1 MALRGQTE
9 RPCAS
14 PVAIGDLV
22 IIGSGHR
29 GSFLGAFKLDGHGDI
44 AGTTSVAWTINR
56 DTPDVASPILSGS
69 RLYYYKGK
77 SGQLTCVDA
86 MTGKPHYE
94 AVRVPGVSSTYASPI
109 AAGGR
114 VYLTDRSGTI
124 VVIEDSNAFKVLATN
139 SLGEGV
145 DATPAIVGN
154 EMFIRSAK
162 HLYCISELP

>member
-1 MALRGQTE
+1 
-9 RPCAS
+9 
-14 PVAIGDLV
+14 
-22 IIGSGHR
+22 
-29 GSFLGAFKLDGHGDI
+29 
-44 AGTTSVAWTINR
+44 
-56 DTPDVASPILSGS
+56 
-69 RLYYYKGK
+69 
-77 SGQLTCVDA
+77 